1 MDMAK
6 ASVKPADVDRYEG
19 LTLSELEKTIS
30 TLQDKQ
36 KSAPSAAVT
45 QNLSA
50 ARCTLQQRQR
60 QIKARVM
67 EFEQANN
74 HHLLFFNSTRGFV
87 KLAGHSALFFA
98 ATIADRIH
106 WRYSLKLDT
115 DHYSTSEDGII
126 SFRSLENITARLAEI
141 NVFPDKSISDQELHY
156 FKLAKVYSDEQI
168 DKLRDNAKQD
178 IKRIM
183 TIVMPASPVP
193 SLYEAITQASQL
205 IYYQFKHLSDNLA
218 RETIGEH
225 LVMQTYDMTIS
236 YLRYAR
242 AKNQNELKDLQTII
256 ELSRDIRFGIAYASK
271 LQILHHREVCKIL
284 EYLVSIERI
293 AAKVYLRDAKV
304 STTSPAVNR
313 ATATSKDST
322 VKSAAA
328 ATKTTTRA
336 TKTTKTTKPTNATT
350 ADENSTS

>member
-1 MDMAK
+1 MAK
-6 ASVKPADVDRYEG
+6 TSVKSADVDKYEN
-19 LTLSELEKTIS
+19 LSLGELEKTIS

-36 KSAPSAAVT
+36 KSNPSAAVT

-67 EFEQANN
+67 EFEQSNN

-126 SFRSLENITARLAEI
+126 SFRSLENITARLAEV

-156 FKLAKVYSDEQI
+156 FKLSKVYSEEQI
-168 DKLRDNAKQD
+168 SKLRDNAKQD

-193 SLYEAITQASQL
+193 SLYEAIAQASQL
-205 IYYQFKHLSDNLA
+205 IYYQFKHLSDSLA
-218 RETIGEH
+218 RETIGER
-225 LVMQTYDMTIS
+225 LVMQSYDMTMA

-242 AKNQNELKDLQTII
+242 LKNQGDIKDLQTII
-256 ELSRDIRFGIAYASK
+256 ELSRELRFGIAYASK

-284 EYLVSIERI
+284 EFLVSIERI
-293 AAKVYLRDAKV
+293 AAKVYLRDVKIDPASLSSKANPVAKP
-304 STTSPAVNR
+304 SS
-313 ATATSKDST
+313 SS
-322 VKSAAA
+322 
-328 ATKTTTRA
+328 ATKTRTA
-336 TKTTKTTKPTNATT
+336 STKSTKPAS
-350 ADENSTS
+350 DEISTP